1 MTKKEWLWM
10 PDLKTKIGLQ
20 GSDYYKPIKTNNN
33 GQYINKRKSSKN

>member
-1 MTKKEWLWM
+1 M

-33 GQYINKRKSSKN
+33 GQYINKRKSSKD